1 MGIFNKFRKP
11 VARKSY
17 RTYELMP
24 PVSWVPKW
32 SEFSSRQ
39 AIRDGFKRSVWVYA
53 CARLRANNIASI
65 PWIVEIKKGGDW
77 EADPNHDLQKLIDRP
92 NPAYDF
98 SDMMRRAVFA
108 MDLSGDAYLSKVRN
122 DGKRL
127 IEIWPLIPDKMDIYP
142 SRDRMISYYMYRHN
156 SVSAKLLVSDVL
168 HLKYAHPGDLY
179 YGLPP
184 LQAAARAVDIDE
196 EGEKWQKTSLQNMA
210 VPPSAVVMEGD
221 ITQTQY
227 DQTKQWVAEQSGP
240 ENARKPWVLANAKW
254 QSLAQSAVDLDF
266 IMGRKMTREEIC
278 SAFSVPPPLVGL
290 YENATLANIQTAREI
305 LWREGLIPV
314 LDEIQGQMN
323 LQLASEYPEDIRI
336 TYDLSNVEAL
346 AENYTEKIDNA
357 RKLWGMGIP
366 LSEINQRLKLGLEL
380 DKVHGADIGYLPG
393 GLLPTD
399 FDMDVPEPGSRAAAR
414 TAYGDET

>member
-1 MGIFNKFRKP
+1 MGIFDKFRRP

-24 PVSWVPKW
+24 PVSWVPRW
-32 SEFSSRQ
+32 SEFNSRQ

-53 CARLRANNIASI
+53 CAKLRANNIASI
-65 PWIVEIKKGGDW
+65 PWTVEKRVQGDW
-77 EADPNHDLQKLIDRP
+77 DKDPNHELQRIIDKP
-92 NPAYDF
+92 CPSYDW
-98 SDMMRRAVFA
+98 SDIIRRTV
-108 MDLSGDAYLSKVRN
+108 MGCDLSGDGYLSKVRT
-122 DGKRL
+122 DGGKL
-127 IEIWPLIPDKMDIYP
+127 IEVWPLIPDKMEIVP
-142 SRDRMISYYMYRHN
+142 SRDRMVAYYRYRHS
-156 SVSAKLLVSDVL
+156 SVTRLIPVQDIV
-168 HLKYAHPGDLY
+168 HLKYTHPGDLY
-179 YGLPP
+179 YGLSP
-184 LQAAARAVDIDE
+184 LHAAARAVDIDE
-196 EGEKWQKTSLQNMA
+196 ESEKWQKTSLQNFA
-210 VPPSAVVMEGD
+210 VPPSAVIMEGD
-221 ITQTQY
+221 VTQSEY
-227 DQTKQWVAEQSGP
+227 DQQKRWIEDQSKP
-240 ENARKPWVLANAKW
+240 ENARKTWLLANAKW

-314 LDEIQGQMN
+314 LDELQGQLN
-323 LQLASEYPEDIRI
+323 LQLASEYQEDIRL

-366 LSEINQRLKLGLEL
+366 LSEINQRLELGLET
-380 DKVHGADIGYLPG
+380 DKIQGAEIGYLPG

-399 FDMDVPEPGSRAAAR
+399 FDMELPEPGSRAAASV
-414 TAYGDET
+414 AYGDKE